1 MTLDFSSSHPQYDLE
16 LIAKSLGKASP
27 SGGGYS
33 CLCPAHDD
41 HNPSLSLSLGKDGT
55 FLVKCFA
62 GCSFEDIIRSLKRL
76 NLLPD
81 TSHNQSST
89 NRPSHRQPINKNNGQ
104 IAQHT
109 QPKASKLPIVK
120 KTLKE
125 QYQAIIPVPLEVP
138 AFCEDTCEGYNKKFG
153 CNPSALYPYYT
164 AEGGIAQYMVRW
176 DGIIQKDGTTKKE
189 TRPYVYAQNDKG
201 RKLWVSMGMPS
212 PYPLYNLTEI
222 LKRSGDPVL
231 VVEGEKTAERAKSLF
246 PDYVVT
252 TTMYGGKSPNQ
263 TDWSPLKG
271 RNILIAPDFD
281 EVGQQYGDTV
291 YQLCEGKSIQFLPI
305 QKIAKELLG
314 MMDLPP
320 GYDLADAIDDGLKE
334 ELDKNA
340 SLDSFI
346 FPYITQLEKESQS
359 LPKDFRFDDRR
370 NVQYRTEEKNKET
383 GEWEEKWKFLCSYLV
398 VTHFMRDGKSDEWAR
413 ILKILDQDGVQK
425 EFRMPMSLL
434 AGDGNV
440 LKEKLLSLGVL
451 FNFAVT
457 NILKNYIALSK
468 PKTRARAFDKTG
480 WDGNC
485 YILSEH
491 KIYSPD
497 DKNSKKKERLIL
509 NIEGYTP
516 TFEQKGTPEEWQK
529 TVGKYAIGNSRL
541 QFSIIAALAAPLLK
555 FLEEDNF
562 GIHYFGSSSI
572 GKSITLQVA
581 NSIWGKKVHTWRTT
595 DNAAESLARSSNDG
609 LLILDELSQV
619 AADAADALA
628 YMLGNGS
635 GKARANKKGEAKPI
649 SEFRLIFLSSGE
661 IGLESKI
668 SESKGKKQM
677 KAGQTVRFIEIPAD
691 AGKGMGIFE
700 NIHTFDNPG
709 KFADTL
715 KECSIKYRGS
725 IIDTWLDFITD
736 NQEDVVFKVK
746 NLRKDWLHNHPLKKA
761 DGQVE
766 RVRLKIA
773 LLAAVG
779 EIAVSQG
786 FLPWEE
792 GDASRVCDQIFEAW
806 LGQRG
811 GLESHEVLEV
821 EARLLRFMEAHGS
834 SRFEHVESKIEKELW
849 QEVSF
854 RRNDNTYPVHD
865 RVPTLKNTVTHNR
878 VGFRMWESISLS
890 KQERE
895 DFVKKAVESNDNLS
909 LSHGIVWQHYFLPEA
924 FEKEI
929 IQGGDKKSLLAS
941 LAEKG
946 LLFTH
951 VEKLKDGKDKARYT
965 KSVPIPGYGQ
975 QRLYHISTLMRDF

>member
-1 MTLDFSSSHPQYDLE
+1 MSLDFSSINPRYDIE
-16 LIAKSLGKASP
+16 SIAKSLGEASP

-41 HNPSLSLSLGKDGT
+41 HSPSLSISLGNDGK
-55 FLVKCFA
+55 LLLKCFV
-62 GCSFEDIIRSLKRL
+62 GCSFEDIIQALKHK

-81 TSHNQSST
+81 SSYNPLST
-89 NRPSHRQPINKNNGQ
+89 NRTSSPQATNQNTKNPSQHNQPQ
-104 IAQHT
+104 S
-109 QPKASKLPIVK
+109 SKLTVVK

-125 QYQAIIPVPLEVP
+125 QYQAIIPVPPEAP
-138 AFCEDTCEGYNKKFG
+138 AFCENTCEGYNKKFS
-153 CNPSALYPYYT
+153 CKPSDIYTYYT
-164 AEGGIAQYMVRW
+164 AEGGIAQHMVRW
-176 DGIIQKDGTTKKE
+176 NGIIQKDGTTKKE

-201 RKLWVSMGMPS
+201 RKSWISMGMPK
-212 PYPLYNLTEI
+212 PYPLYNLPEI

-231 VVEGEKTAERAKSLF
+231 VVEGEKTAERVKSLF

-252 TTMYGGKSPNQ
+252 TTMYGGKSPHQ

-271 RNILIAPDFD
+271 RNILISPDFD
-281 EVGQQYGDTV
+281 EVGQQYGDAV
-291 YQLCEGKSIQFLPI
+291 HQLCEGKSIQYLPI
-305 QKIAKELLG
+305 QKIVKELLG
-314 MMDLPP
+314 MMDTPP
-320 GYDLADAIDDGLKE
+320 GYDLADAIEDGLKE
-334 ELDKNA
+334 ALDQNT
-340 SLDSFI
+340 SLDNYI
-346 FPYITQLEKESQS
+346 FPYITQIEKEAQN

-370 NVQYRTEEKNKET
+370 NVLFMVMEKNKET
-383 GEWEEKWKFLCSYLV
+383 GEMEEKWKFLCSYLV

-434 AGDGNV
+434 AGDGNA

-451 FNFAVT
+451 LNFAAT
-457 NILKNYIALSK
+457 NTLKNYIAQSK
-468 PKTRARAFDKTG
+468 PKERARAFDKTG

-497 DKNSKKKERLIL
+497 DKNSQKKERLIL

-516 TFEQKGTPEEWQK
+516 TFEQKGTLEEWQQ
-529 TVGKYAIGNSRL
+529 TIGKYAIGNSRL

-555 FLEEDNF
+555 FFDEDNF

-619 AADAADALA
+619 GADAADALA

-635 GKARANKKGEAKPI
+635 GKARANKKGEARPI

-668 SESKGKKQM
+668 SESKGKKQI

-691 AGKGMGIFE
+691 AGKGMGVFE
-700 NIHTFDNPG
+700 NIHGFDNPG
-709 KFADTL
+709 KFADSL
-715 KECSIKYRGS
+715 KEYSLKYRGNL
-725 IIDTWLDFITD
+725 IDAWLDFITD
-736 NQEDVVFKVK
+736 NQETAVSQIKE
-746 NLRKDWLHNHPLKKA
+746 LRKRWIQNHPLEKKE
-761 DGQVE
+761 GQVE

-779 EIAVSQG
+779 EYAVTNR

-792 GDASRVCDQIFEAW
+792 GDASRVCGQILEAW

-811 GLESHEVLEV
+811 GLDSHEVLEV
-821 EARLLRFMEAHGS
+821 ESRLLRFMEAHGS
-834 SRFEHVESKIEKELW
+834 SRFEHVESKIEKEFW
-849 QEVSF
+849 QEVSS
-854 RRNDNTYPVHD
+854 RKNDNTYASQD
-865 RVPTLKNTVTHNR
+865 RVPTLKNMTTHNR

-890 KQERE
+890 KQER
-895 DFVKKAVESNDNLS
+895 DIFVKEEVESNSELS
-909 LSHGIVWQHYFLPEA
+909 LSRGVVWQHYFLPEA
-924 FEKEI
+924 LEKEI
-929 IQGGDKKSLLAS
+929 LQGGDKKLLLSS

-946 LLFTH
+946 LLVTFL
-951 VEKLKDGKDKARYT
+951 EKTTDGKDKVRY
-965 KSVPIPGYGQ
+965 SQNIRVPGYGQ
-975 QRLYHISTLMRDF
+975 KRLYQINNKE

>member
-1 MTLDFSSSHPQYDLE
+1 M
-16 LIAKSLGKASP
+16 LIRFI
-27 SGGGYS
+27 
-33 CLCPAHDD
+33 D
-41 HNPSLSLSLGKDGT
+41 
-55 FLVKCFA
+55 
-62 GCSFEDIIRSLKRL
+62 
-76 NLLPD
+76 
-81 TSHNQSST
+81 T
-89 NRPSHRQPINKNNGQ
+89 NRLT
-104 IAQHT
+104 HT
-109 QPKASKLPIVK
+109 LFP
-120 KTLKE
+120 
-125 QYQAIIPVPLEVP
+125 
-138 AFCEDTCEGYNKKFG
+138 
-153 CNPSALYPYYT
+153 PSANIFRSTPHSH
-164 AEGGIAQYMVRW
+164 AFS
-176 DGIIQKDGTTKKE
+176 TTVTILLRDKFRE
-189 TRPYVYAQNDKG
+189 TTY
-201 RKLWVSMGMPS
+201 
-212 PYPLYNLTEI
+212 
-222 LKRSGDPVL
+222 
-231 VVEGEKTAERAKSLF
+231 
-246 PDYVVT
+246 
-252 TTMYGGKSPNQ
+252 
-263 TDWSPLKG
+263 
-271 RNILIAPDFD
+271 
-281 EVGQQYGDTV
+281 
-291 YQLCEGKSIQFLPI
+291 
-305 QKIAKELLG
+305 
-314 MMDLPP
+314 
-320 GYDLADAIDDGLKE
+320 
-334 ELDKNA
+334 
-340 SLDSFI
+340 
-346 FPYITQLEKESQS
+346 
-359 LPKDFRFDDRR
+359 
-370 NVQYRTEEKNKET
+370 
-383 GEWEEKWKFLCSYLV
+383 
-398 VTHFMRDGKSDEWAR
+398 
-413 ILKILDQDGVQK
+413 
-425 EFRMPMSLL
+425 
-434 AGDGNV
+434 
-440 LKEKLLSLGVL
+440 
-451 FNFAVT
+451 
-457 NILKNYIALSK
+457 YIALSK

-516 TFEQKGTPEEWQK
+516 TFEQKGTLEDWQR
-529 TVGKYAIGNSRL
+529 TIGKYAIGNSRL

-700 NIHTFDNPG
+700 NIHAFDNPG

-715 KECSIKYRGS
+715 KECSLKYRGS
-725 IIDTWLDFITD
+725 IIDAWLDFITD

-792 GDASRVCDQIFEAW
+792 GDASMVCDQIFEAW

-878 VGFRMWESISLS
+878 VGFRRWASISEQNKEKIIEQVL
-890 KQERE
+890 RE
-895 DFVKKAVESNDNLS
+895 ETPS
-909 LSHGIVWQHYFLPEA
+909 LSGIVWEYFFLTKS
-924 FEKEI
+924 FDIEI
-929 IQGGDKKSLLAS
+929 ISGLNDKECKSHLVA
-941 LAEKG
+941 KG
-946 LLFTH
+946 YLIPTI
-951 VEKLKDGKDKARYT
+951 KDGKIVSYSRSTYI
-965 KSVPIPGYGQ
+965 SGYGQ
-975 QRLYHISTLMRDF
+975 NKLYHVSIYGEE